1 MRFLHNRES
10 VALAVFHSL
19 SNPFY
24 ITKRNKGIIMTNT
37 NARAAKRIIHE
48 LPNILCHIQ
57 AHELPFVAKG
67 LARTYN
73 IPQKVMLKAMARY
86 SRLYTN

>member
-1 MRFLHNRES
+1 
-10 VALAVFHSL
+10 
-19 SNPFY
+19 
-24 ITKRNKGIIMTNT
+24 MTNT
-37 NARAAKRIIHE
+37 NTLTRDAKRIIHE
-48 LPNILCHIQ
+48 LPQILFHIQ

-86 SRLYTN
+86 TRIHHNH